1 MIDIDQ
7 SDPDFVVL
15 RPEGALSEDDFA
27 KVASAI
33 DERIN
38 RTDKIPNLVIRVDKL
53 PYWNSIGA
61 LTQHFHLVKEHHT
74 LVKKVAIVG
83 DNPLL
88 SVAPEI
94 ANMLVQA
101 VVRRFPENKLD
112 DALAWARAE
121 KDDPGHFEILD
132 DPHLPRDVIALRAV
146 GIITAQD
153 YEDVLVPL
161 VEEKLKVHDKLK
173 CLIVMDSDYA
183 TFSGDAA
190 WSDMKFGLTKG
201 LKFSSVALVTDS
213 DWLKKTA
220 RLFGPLMPFAV
231 KSFAVDELE
240 DAKSWIKR

>member
-15 RPEGALSEDDFA
+15 RPEGALSEEDFA
-27 KVASAI
+27 SVARAI
-33 DERIN
+33 DDRIN
-38 RTDKIPNLVIRVDKL
+38 RTDKVPNLIIRVDKL
-53 PYWNSIGA
+53 PYWDSIGA
-61 LTQHFHLVKEHHT
+61 LTRHFHLVKEHHA

-88 SVAPEI
+88 SVTPEI
-94 ANMLVQA
+94 ANMLVKA
-101 VVRRFPENKLD
+101 VVRRFPESKLD
-112 DALAWARAE
+112 DARQWARAE
-121 KDDPGHFEILD
+121 KDDPGHFEVID
-132 DPHLPRDVIALRAV
+132 DPELPRDVIALRAV

-153 YEDVLVPL
+153 YEDVLLPL

-183 TFSGDAA
+183 TYSGDAA

-201 LKFSSVALVTDS
+201 FKLSSVALVTDS

-220 RLFGPLMPFAV
+220 KLFAPLMPFTF
-231 KSFAVDELE
+231 KGFAVDELDE
-240 DAKSWIKR
+240 AKSWIKR